1 MESVEQGIKLIAAN
15 VLVIEYP
22 YKTLPQ
28 VKNLLGR
35 FARAGRRELAD
46 DVKKQLQ
53 ELSSCG

>member
-1 MESVEQGIKLIAAN
+1 METVEQGIQSVAAN
-15 VLVIEYP
+15 VLVIEYA

-35 FARAGRRELAD
+35 FARAGKHEASD
-46 DVKKQLQ
+46 DVKRQLQ